1 MKVFT
6 PVLAATLLATTTS
19 SAQETSL
26 RWATTVPAMMNVSQD
41 VFHPW
46 ANRINEQGK
55 GVLRIEVSD
64 GASIASTANWF
75 DRLLNDVQQVGWG
88 ILSFVPNKFNG
99 TAVTG
104 LPFEVDKA
112 EHASAALFRLYKSGL
127 LDADYNDTVPLILM
141 ALPQNALHFARA
153 PARTFENLNGL
164 KIASGSKVSTDV
176 IAALGGAGISLITTE
191 YYEGLQRRTVD
202 GILTAWTAIGPFKL
216 QEVTTYHIDTPLGG
230 NQGGILMSKKRYE
243 SLATDARRVIDANAG
258 EQMSRSWA
266 TYWDGL
272 AEQGR
277 ALGKAQGHAT
287 AYLSS
292 EQTAAWRKRI
302 EPVTEEWVKATPN
315 GRRLLDAYREFRTQV
330 ERGN

>member
-1 MKVFT
+1 
-6 PVLAATLLATTTS
+6 LL
-19 SAQETSL
+19 
-26 RWATTVPAMMNVSQD
+26 
-41 VFHPW
+41 
-46 ANRINEQGK
+46 I
-55 GVLRIEVSD
+55 
-64 GASIASTANWF
+64 
-75 DRLLNDVQQVGWG
+75 DVQQVGWG

-141 ALPQNALHFARA
+141 ALPQNAIHLARA
-153 PARTFENLNGL
+153 PARTLENLNGM

-216 QEVTTYHIDTPLGG
+216 QEVTAYHIDTPLGG
-230 NQGGILMSKKRYE
+230 NQGGILMTRKRYD
-243 SLATDARRVIDANAG
+243 SLPADARRVIDANAG

-266 TYWDGL
+266 TYWDKL
-272 AEQGR
+272 VEQGR
-277 ALGKAQGHAT
+277 ALGKAQGHT
-287 AYLSS
+287 TVYLSP

-302 EPVTEEWVKATPN
+302 EPITEEWVKATPN
-315 GRRLLDAYREFRTQV
+315 GRRLLDAYRDFKNQV